1 MADQKDAGVR
11 VTASRAA
18 ALAAAQTLL
27 QQEGPAAVTHQR
39 VAVAAGVGRAT
50 VYRHWPK
57 PEALLHEAL
66 GRVEMPFFTDFDSDL
81 RRWLLG
87 NLRRL
92 AEELAVP
99 NLRRLT
105 ATLLQ
110 TAQRDTIART
120 QLNRWL
126 HAVSRRLNTALNAAA
141 AQGEID
147 PPADSS
153 EITAQLLG
161 PLVFRTI
168 FQNETA
174 SDELLDQVVSSAL
187 PWREPVSSKPNVE
200 GLEAS
205 SARPPSGTATSPS

>member
-1 MADQKDAGVR
+1 MADPEDAGVR

-27 QQEGPAAVTHQR
+27 QQQGPAAVTHQR

-66 GRVEMPFFTDFDSDL
+66 GQVEMPFFTDFDNDL
-81 RRWLLG
+81 RRWLRG

-99 NLRRLT
+99 NLQRLT

-110 TAQRDTIART
+110 TAQWDTTART

-168 FQNETA
+168 FQNDTV
-174 SDELLDQVVSSAL
+174 SDELLDHVVSSAL
-187 PWREPVSSKPNVE
+187 PWREPV
-200 GLEAS
+200 
-205 SARPPSGTATSPS
+205 

>member
-1 MADQKDAGVR
+1 MADQKDADVR

-39 VAVAAGVGRAT
+39 VAAAAGVGRAT
-50 VYRHWPK
+50 LYRHWPT

-66 GRVEMPFFTDFDSDL
+66 GRVEMPFFTDFDNDL
-81 RRWLLG
+81 RPWLRG

-92 AEELAVP
+92 AEELALP

-110 TAQRDTIART
+110 TAQWDTTART
-120 QLNRWL
+120 QLNQWL
-126 HAVSRRLNTALNAAA
+126 HTVSRRLNTALNAAA
-141 AQGEID
+141 AQGEIN

-153 EITAQLLG
+153 EITAKLLG

-168 FQNETA
+168 FQNDTV
-174 SDELLDQVVSSAL
+174 SDELLDHVVNSAL
-187 PWREPVSSKPNVE
+187 PWREPV
-200 GLEAS
+200 
-205 SARPPSGTATSPS
+205 